1 VSPGDDEGIR
11 PPEAAAS
18 GPGSEAGRVPGT
30 ETYVDLMERLA
41 PGTRVASRYVIVSI
55 AGVGGMG
62 VVYRARD
69 EELRVDVALKV
80 LRQDLGASLRVLER
94 FRGELLAAR
103 QVTHKNVVRLH
114 DIGEH
119 AGMRFLTMDYVEGRS
134 LREILEKEGPLPL
147 ERVVAIVR
155 QVAEALGAAH
165 EKGIVHRD
173 LKPGNVLIDAAG
185 TAFITDFG
193 VALSLGGQGL
203 TRPGAIVGTPDYLS
217 PEQVSGGPVDGRAD
231 IYALGIVFYEML
243 SDELPFAGGSQSEM
257 LAQRL
262 AGRPR
267 DLKDTG
273 VRAPAWVGEVLRRC
287 LERSP
292 ARRYQ
297 DARAL
302 VADLDRRHP
311 SRPARRGAK
320 TLAALVALLVLGA
333 AVWSAARWRAGL
345 PFLPRRAEEVAAPA
359 AAKHAVAVLPFA
371 DQTGQPSLAWA
382 GPGIAEMLAANLAE
396 SPNLRVLDSLRVMRG
411 VKDLRVAEGPVDQ
424 ASARQLA
431 ELWSVDT
438 LVTGTVRR
446 AGARVRVDLSI
457 QQVGPTGVI
466 AGQAFNAEG
475 NGESDIF
482 RLVAGLGGELRRR
495 LGLSPAPAA
504 ASAAAASV
512 EAEKAY
518 AEGKVRLARGNE
530 IEAAPAFERAIAAD
544 PRFAAALEKLAETY
558 QSLGYHEKAVAAA
571 ERALAAAGQG
581 ESRVAYRARA
591 RLALLRGDPAD
602 AEKSYRE
609 LLAKFPND
617 TEPQLDLAVAQASRG
632 HNAEAVA
639 TLKRIVA
646 VDPNDPRVWFL
657 LGRNTILM
665 GDGSRAIRD
674 YLVRALALQTQLG
687 NEKGKADVLATIARA
702 YQRSNDY
709 PRALEN
715 STAALQIQK
724 SLGDERG
731 LASTLRDRALIHQ
744 AMGKLAEAQ
753 ADLKAARELYEKI
766 GDHAG
771 VADAWNASGV
781 VEEARGA
788 YGKALEAYQSALKLR
803 RTLGDERL
811 LAQSYDN
818 IGYIYYLQGEYD
830 NGLVYWQQALAL
842 RRRIEEKSGVVLS
855 LQNLGFL
862 ALAQGRWDE
871 AARFFAEALETSRET
886 GQKDAAVISLGNL
899 GLVHQL
905 RGRFSAALSSLDEAL
920 ALARA
925 MPFEAALVEFTL
937 KKAAIALELG
947 REQDAGALLADA
959 EKRVGGT
966 GNSEQQADLEVLR
979 GGWCLFRGDREGA
992 RKAFDRALPLAR
1004 ESGSRVSHLRARL
1017 ARAAAFPG
1025 VSGDGPA
1032 PLAAVLAEAES
1043 LGHTVLTLEASEALA
1058 RNDIARRRFAAAVQ
1072 TLQKAAALAE
1082 RAGWNEGL
1090 YRLYALSGE
1099 ALDGS
1104 GDRAGGSEAFGKAA
1118 AEIAKL
1124 RENVPAAMRANF
1136 DTLPTVREVLAR
1148 TGPVD
1153 GRR

>member
-1 VSPGDDEGIR
+1 
-11 PPEAAAS
+11 
-18 GPGSEAGRVPGT
+18 
-30 ETYVDLMERLA
+30 
-41 PGTRVASRYVIVSI
+41 
-55 AGVGGMG
+55 
-62 VVYRARD
+62 
-69 EELRVDVALKV
+69 
-80 LRQDLGASLRVLER
+80 
-94 FRGELLAAR
+94 
-103 QVTHKNVVRLH
+103 
-114 DIGEH
+114 
-119 AGMRFLTMDYVEGRS
+119 
-134 LREILEKEGPLPL
+134 
-147 ERVVAIVR
+147 
-155 QVAEALGAAH
+155 
-165 EKGIVHRD
+165 
-173 LKPGNVLIDAAG
+173 LKPGNILIDAAG

-193 VALSLGGQGL
+193 VALSLQGPGV
-203 TRPGAIVGTPDYLS
+203 TRAGAIVGTPDYLS
-217 PEQVSGGPVDGRAD
+217 PEQVSGDPVDGRAD
-231 IYALGIVFYEML
+231 LYALGIVFYEML
-243 SDELPFAGGSQSEM
+243 SGELPFSGGSQSEM

-267 DLKDTG
+267 DLKETG

-292 ARRYQ
+292 ARRYP

-302 VADLDRRHP
+302 VADLDRRRSAP
-311 SRPARRGAK
+311 PARRPGKA
-320 TLAALVALLVLGA
+320 LAAVAVVIVLAA
-333 AVWSAARWRAGL
+333 AVWSVARSRAGL
-345 PFLPRRAEEVAAPA
+345 PLVPGRTAEVAAPAPA

-371 DQTGQPSLAWA
+371 DATRQSSLAWA

-411 VKDLRVAEGPVDQ
+411 VKDLRVAEGPVDE
-424 ASARQLA
+424 AAARQLA

-438 LVTGTVRR
+438 LVTGTLRQ
-446 AGARVRVDLSI
+446 AGARVRVDVEI
-457 QQVGPTGVI
+457 QQVGPSGVT
-466 AGQAFNAEG
+466 AGSAFHAEG

-495 LGLSPAPAA
+495 LGLFTASRETAA
-504 ASAAAASV
+504 AAGTASV

-518 AEGKVRLARGNE
+518 EEGKVRLARGNE
-530 IEAAPAFERAIAAD
+530 IEAAPAFERSVAAD

-558 QSLGYHEKAVAAA
+558 QSLGHQEKAVGAA
-571 ERALAAAGQG
+571 ERALAVAGKVG
-581 ESRVAYRARA
+581 SRVALRARA

-609 LLAKFPND
+609 LLGKFPND
-617 TEPQLDLAVAQASRG
+617 TEPQLDLAVAQASQG

-639 TLKRIVA
+639 TLKRVVA
-646 VDPNDPRVWFL
+646 VDPNDPRAWFL

-687 NEKGKADVLATIARA
+687 NEKGKADALAAIAKA

-744 AMGKLAEAQ
+744 AMGKLADAQ
-753 ADLKAARELYEKI
+753 ADLKSARELYEKI
-766 GDHAG
+766 GDSAG

-781 VEEARGA
+781 IEEARGA
-788 YGKALEAYQSALKLR
+788 YGKAFEAYQSALRLR

-830 NGLVYWQQALAL
+830 NGLVYWQQALDL
-842 RRRIEEKSGVVLS
+842 RRKIQEKSGVVLS
-855 LQNLGFL
+855 LQNMGFL

-871 AARFFAEALETSRET
+871 ATRFFAEALETSRET

-937 KKAAIALELG
+937 KKGAIALELG
-947 REQDAGALLADA
+947 RAEDAVALLADA

-1004 ESGSRVSHLRARL
+1004 ESGSRVSNLRARL
-1017 ARAAAFPG
+1017 ARAAAFPAAPG
-1025 VSGDGPA
+1025 EGPA
-1032 PLAAVLAEAES
+1032 PLAAVLADAES

-1058 RNDIARRRFAAAVQ
+1058 RNDLGRRRFAEAAQ
-1072 TLQKAAALAE
+1072 TLRKAVSLAE

-1090 YRLYALSGE
+1090 YRLYALSGK

-1104 GDRAGGSEAFGKAA
+1104 GDRPAASESFGKAA

-1124 RENVPAAMRANF
+1124 RENVPPDMRASF
-1136 DTLPTVREVLAR
+1136 DSLPTVRDVLAR
-1148 TGPVD
+1148 SGP
-1153 GRR
+1153 R

>member
-1 VSPGDDEGIR
+1 VRPADEEGTR
-11 PPEAAAS
+11 PPEAAGAGS
-18 GPGSEAGRVPGT
+18 GSGAGRVAPT

-41 PGTRVASRYVIVSI
+41 PGARVANRYAIVSI

-62 VVYRARD
+62 VVYKARD
-69 EELRVDVALKV
+69 EDLRVDIALKV
-80 LRQDLGASLRVLER
+80 LRQDLGADPRVLER
-94 FRGELLAAR
+94 FRAELLAAR
-103 QVTHKNVVRLH
+103 RVTHKNVVRLH

-147 ERVVAIVR
+147 ERAVAIVR

-173 LKPGNVLIDAAG
+173 LKPGNILIDAAG

-193 VALSLGGQGL
+193 VALSLQGRGL
-203 TRPGAIVGTPDYLS
+203 TRAGAIVGTPDYLS
-217 PEQVSGGPVDGRAD
+217 PEQVSGEPVDGRAD
-231 IYALGIVFYEML
+231 LYALGIVFYEIL
-243 SDELPFAGGSQSEM
+243 SGELPFAGGSQAEA

-267 DLKDTG
+267 DLKETG
-273 VRAPAWVGEVLRRC
+273 ARAPAWVRDVLRRC

-292 ARRYQ
+292 ARRYP

-302 VADLDRRHP
+302 VADLDRGE
-311 SRPARRGAK
+311 RPRAVRWSAAARV
-320 TLAALVALLVLGA
+320 LALLVVA
-333 AVWSAARWRAGL
+333 AIGVWSVAKY
-345 PFLPRRAEEVAAPA
+345 RAEVSRSSADAASPA

-371 DQTGQPSLAWA
+371 DETREPSLAWA

-411 VKDLRVAEGPVDQ
+411 ARDLRVAEGRVEE
-424 ASARQLA
+424 SGARQLA

-446 AGARVRVDLSI
+446 AGTRVRVDLSI
-457 QQVGPTGVI
+457 QQVGPSGV
-466 AGQAFNAEG
+466 AGQSLSAEG
-475 NGESDIF
+475 NGEGDIF
-482 RLVAGLGGELRRR
+482 RLVAGLGAELRRR
-495 LGLSPAPAA
+495 LGLERAPAA
-504 ASAAAASV
+504 AAGSAASASV
-512 EAEKAY
+512 DAEKAY
-518 AEGKVRLARGNE
+518 AEGKASLARGSE
-530 IEAAPAFERAIAAD
+530 LEAAPAFERAVAAD
-544 PRFAAALEKLAETY
+544 PHFAAALEKLAETY
-558 QSLGYHEKAVAAA
+558 QSLGYHDKAAA
-571 ERALAAAGQG
+571 AAGRALAAAGKE
-581 ESRVAYRARA
+581 ESRAAYRARA
-591 RLALLRGDPAD
+591 RLALLRGQPAD

-609 LLAKFPND
+609 LLRKFPND
-617 TEPQLDLAVAQASRG
+617 TEQQLDLAVAQESQG

-646 VDPNDPRVWFL
+646 VDPNDPRAWLL

-687 NEKGKADVLATIARA
+687 NEKGKADVLATIAKA
-702 YQRSNDY
+702 YQRSNDF

-724 SLGDERG
+724 ALGDERG
-731 LASTLRDRALIHQ
+731 VASTLRDRALIHQ

-753 ADLKAARELYEKI
+753 ADLKTARELYEKI
-766 GDHAG
+766 GDPAG

-781 VEEARGA
+781 LEEARGA

-830 NGLVYWQQALAL
+830 NGLVYWQQALDL
-842 RRRIEEKSGVVLS
+842 RRKIQEKSGVVLS

-871 AARFFAEALETSRET
+871 ATRFFAEALETSRET

-899 GLVHQL
+899 GLVHHL
-905 RGRFSAALSSLDEAL
+905 RGQFSAALSSLDEAL

-937 KKAAIALELG
+937 KKAAILLELG
-947 REQDAGALLADA
+947 RAEDAGTLLADA
-959 EKRVGGT
+959 EKRVAGT

-1004 ESGSRVSHLRARL
+1004 ESGSRVSLLRARL

-1025 VSGDGPA
+1025 ASGEGPA
-1032 PLAAVLAEAES
+1032 PLAAVLADAES

-1058 RNDIARRRFAAAVQ
+1058 RGDVANRRFAAAAR
-1072 TLQKAAALAE
+1072 TLAGAVAAAE

-1090 YRLYALSGE
+1090 YRLYALSGK
-1099 ALDGS
+1099 ALDGT
-1104 GDRAGGSEAFGKAA
+1104 GDHAAASEAFGNSA

-1124 RENVPAAMRANF
+1124 RENVPTAMRASF
-1136 DTLPTVREVLAR
+1136 DSLPTVRDALAR
-1148 TGPVD
+1148 AGSGP
-1153 GRR
+1153 R

>member
-1 VSPGDDEGIR
+1 VPPSDGEGIR
-11 PPEAAAS
+11 PPA
-18 GPGSEAGRVPGT
+18 T
-30 ETYVDLMERLA
+30 ETYVDLMERLP
-41 PGTRVASRYVIVSI
+41 PGARVANRYVIVAI

-80 LRQDLGASLRVLER
+80 LRQDLGASPRALER
-94 FRGELLAAR
+94 FRAELLAAR
-103 QVTHKNVVRLH
+103 QVTHKNAVRLH
-114 DIGEH
+114 DIGED
-119 AGMRFLTMDYVEGRS
+119 AGLRFLTMDYVEGRS

-147 ERVVAIVR
+147 ERASAIVR

-173 LKPGNVLIDAAG
+173 LKPGNILIDSAG

-193 VALSLGGQGL
+193 VALSLQGQGL
-203 TRPGAIVGTPDYLS
+203 TRPGAIIGTPDYLS
-217 PEQVSGGPVDGRAD
+217 PEQVSGDPVDGRAD
-231 IYALGIVFYEML
+231 LYALGIVFYEML
-243 SDELPFAGGSQSEM
+243 SGELPFAGGSQSEI

-267 DLKDTG
+267 DLKETG
-273 VRAPAWVGEVLRRC
+273 VRAPAWVGAILRRC

-292 ARRYQ
+292 ARRYP

-302 VADLDRRHP
+302 LADLDRRQS
-311 SRPARRGAK
+311 SRPKRRVGKA
-320 TLAALVALLVLGA
+320 LFALVAVLVLAA
-333 AVWSAARWRAGL
+333 AVWTAVRSRAGL
-345 PFLPRRAEEVAAPA
+345 PLVPGRTAEVVAPA
-359 AAKHAVAVLPFA
+359 APKHAVAVLPFA
-371 DQTGQPSLAWA
+371 DETRQPSLAWA
-382 GPGIAEMLAANLAE
+382 APGIAEMLAANLAE

-411 VKDLRVAEGPVDQ
+411 VRDLRVAEGSMDE
-424 ASARQLA
+424 AGARQLA

-446 AGARVRVDLSI
+446 AGEKVRVDLSI
-457 QQVGPTGVI
+457 QQVGPGGVI
-466 AGQAFNAEG
+466 SGQAFNAEG
-475 NGESDIF
+475 NGEGDIF

-495 LGLSPAPAA
+495 LGTSPAPGEAA
-504 ASAAAASV
+504 AIAGTASV

-518 AEGKVRLARGNE
+518 EEGKVLLARGNE
-530 IEAAPAFERAIAAD
+530 IEAAPAFERAVAAD

-558 QSLGYHEKAVAAA
+558 QGLGYQEKAVGAA
-571 ERALAAAGQG
+571 ERALAAAGKAG
-581 ESRVAYRARA
+581 SRVAFRARA

-609 LLAKFPND
+609 LLRKFPND

-632 HNAEAVA
+632 HNTDAVA
-639 TLKRIVA
+639 TLKRVVA
-646 VDPNDPRVWFL
+646 VDPNEPRAWLL
-657 LGRNTILM
+657 LGRNTVLM

-687 NEKGKADVLATIARA
+687 NEKGKADTLAAIAKA

-731 LASTLRDRALIHQ
+731 LASSLRDRALIYQ
-744 AMGKLAEAQ
+744 AMGKLADAQ
-753 ADLKAARELYEKI
+753 EDLKAARALYEKI
-766 GDHAG
+766 GDGAG

-781 VEEARGA
+781 IEEARGA
-788 YGKALEAYQSALKLR
+788 YGKAFEAYQSALKLR

-830 NGLVYWQQALAL
+830 NGLVYWQQALDL
-842 RRRIEEKSGVVLS
+842 RRKIQEKSGVVLS

-871 AARFFAEALETSRET
+871 ATRLFAEALETSRET

-905 RGRFSAALSSLDEAL
+905 RGQFSAALSSLDEAL

-925 MPFEAALVEFTL
+925 LPFEAASVEFTL

-947 REQDAGALLADA
+947 RAEDAGALLADA

-979 GGWCLFRGDREGA
+979 GGWCLFRGDRDGA

-1004 ESGSRVSHLRARL
+1004 ESGSRVSQLRARL

-1025 VSGDGPA
+1025 ALGEGPA
-1032 PLAAVLAEAES
+1032 PLAAVLADAES

-1058 RNDIARRRFAAAVQ
+1058 RNDLARRRFAAAAQ
-1072 TLQKAAALAE
+1072 TLRKAVALAE

-1090 YRLYALSGE
+1090 YRLYALSGN

-1104 GDRAGGSEAFGKAA
+1104 GDRAAAADAFGKAA

-1124 RENVPAAMRANF
+1124 RENVPAAMRASFEN
-1136 DTLPTVREVLAR
+1136 LPTVRDVLAR
-1148 TGPVD
+1148 GS
-1153 GRR
+1153 GSR